1 MELPA
6 RKHIRLKEYNYAAGG
21 AYFVTIC
28 TQGRVCLFSIPVG
41 AAPCG
46 RPDLTRSIAEK
57 WMEKIPEKYPGVRV
71 EKFVVMPNHIHALL
85 LFDNMPTAGGH
96 MGPPLPRI
104 VDWYKTMTTNEY
116 IRLVKVGKLMPFQKR
131 VWQRGYYEHIIRD
144 KNDLLIHWQYIE
156 HNPACGADDPYYGEE
171 LQ

>member
-28 TQGRVCLFSIPVG
+28 TQGRVCLFSLPVG

-46 RPDLTRSIAEK
+46 RPDLTR
-57 WMEKIPEKYPGVRV
+57 
-71 EKFVVMPNHIHALL
+71 
-85 LFDNMPTAGGH
+85 FDNMPTAGGH

-144 KNDLLIHWQYIE
+144 ENDLLIHWQYIE
-156 HNPACGADDPYYGEE
+156 HNPACWADDPYYGEE